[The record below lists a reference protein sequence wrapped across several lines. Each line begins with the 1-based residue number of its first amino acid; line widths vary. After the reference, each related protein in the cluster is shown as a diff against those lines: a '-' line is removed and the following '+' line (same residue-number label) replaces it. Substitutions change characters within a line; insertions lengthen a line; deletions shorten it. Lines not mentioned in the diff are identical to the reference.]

1 MLQTIVQLDHFFFQ
15 VIYQQFPHFFL
26 AVYFM
31 QFWSLI
37 GSFAIIWILILAWF
51 FIREEQIHKEFAFLF
66 ALLLI
71 VIIFFIDITAKN
83 VFMRERPLKKQYIS
97 IQNHSHWSRIFPIKY
112 FLPLY
117 PNDYS
122 FPSGHAASS
131 FGAAILF
138 SWYHRKKIY
147 FFLTIASLISFSRI
161 YLGYHYP
168 LDVIIGAILGTCI
181 GYTII
186 YVWTHLYKK

>member
-1 MLQTIVQLDHFFFQ
+1 VNSDRFLFQ
-15 VIYQQFPHFFL
+15 IIYQRFPHPSL

-31 QFWSLI
+31 QFWSFI
-37 GSFAIIWILILAWF
+37 GSFALIWILLLAWF
-51 FIREEQIHKEFAFLF
+51 FIKEQRIHKEFAFLF

-71 VIIFFIDITAKN
+71 MIVFFIDVTAKN
-83 VFMRERPLKKQYIS
+83 AFMRERPLKKQYVS
-97 IQNHSHWSRIFPIKY
+97 AQNHWNRIFPIKY
-112 FLPLY
+112 FSPLY

-138 SWYHRKKIY
+138 SWYHRKKIQ
-147 FFLTIASLISFSRI
+147 LVLIIATLISFSRI

-168 LDVIIGAILGTCI
+168 LDVIIGALFGGFI
-181 GYTII
+181 GYTIV
-186 YVWTHLYKK
+186 YVWTHLYRK